1 MEVIAIVNR
10 KGGVGKTATAQA
22 LGAGL
27 IKKGCSVLYIDLDSQ
42 TNLTYGLGA
51 DAGGLSSMDVLAG
64 DATAQEA
71 IQHTQ
76 QGGVI
81 AGAEALAGA
90 DAAIDGTGK
99 EYRLKEALEGLQYDY
114 CIIDTPAALGTL
126 TVNALTAADSVIIPV
141 QAEVYSLQG
150 IGQLSKTIET
160 VKKYCNRNL
169 YIRGILITRYNGR
182 AIISRDMQS
191 NLEDAAAQLKTRLYS
206 TPIRE
211 CVSIK
216 EAQAS
221 QQDIYSYA
229 PRSNAAKDYADFLEE
244 FMKGG
249 EHGKKGLQENPA
261 DKFISGA
268 KNSRKPRTQAAGLLF
283 LKVISW

>member
-27 IKKGCSVLYIDLDSQ
+27 LRKGCSVLYIDLDSQ

-51 DAGGLSSMDVLAG
+51 DAAGLSSMDVLTG
-64 DATAQEA
+64 EATAQEA
-71 IQHTQ
+71 IQHTP
-76 QGGVI
+76 QGDVI

-99 EYRLKEALEGLQYDY
+99 EYRLKEALDGLQYDY
-114 CIIDTPAALGTL
+114 CIVDTPAQLGTL
-126 TVNALTAADSVIIPV
+126 TVNALTAADSVVIPV

-150 IGQLSKTIET
+150 IGQLSKAIEA
-160 VKKYCNRNL
+160 VKKYCNHDL

-191 NLEDAAAQLKTRLYS
+191 NLEKAAQQLKTRLYS

-216 EAQAS
+216 EAQAQ

-229 PRSNAAKDYADFLEE
+229 PRSNAAKDYAAFIEE
-244 FMKGG
+244 FT
-249 EHGKKGLQENPA
+249 ERKK
-261 DKFISGA
+261 
-268 KNSRKPRTQAAGLLF
+268 
-283 LKVISW
+283 

>member
-76 QGGVI
+76 QGDVI

-150 IGQLSKTIET
+150 IGQLSKTIEA

-182 AIISRDMQS
+182 AIISRDMQA
-191 NLEDAAAQLKTRLYS
+191 NLEDAAQQLKTRLYS

-216 EAQAS
+216 EAQAQ

-229 PRSNAAKDYADFLEE
+229 PRSNAAKDYAAFIEE
-244 FMKGG
+244 FT
-249 EHGKKGLQENPA
+249 ERE
-261 DKFISGA
+261 
-268 KNSRKPRTQAAGLLF
+268 
-283 LKVISW
+283 

>member
-27 IKKGCSVLYIDLDSQ
+27 IRKGCSVLYIDLDSQ

-51 DAGGLSSMDVLAG
+51 DPAGLNSMDVLTG
-64 DATAQEA
+64 EATAQEA

-76 QGGVI
+76 QGDAI
-81 AGAEALAGA
+81 AGSEALAGA
-90 DAAIDGTGK
+90 DAAIVGTGK

-150 IGQLSKTIET
+150 IGQLNKAIEA
-160 VKKYCNRNL
+160 VKKYCNNSLR
-169 YIRGILITRYNGR
+169 IRGILLTRYNGR
-182 AIISRDMQS
+182 AILSRDMQS
-191 NLEDAAAQLKTRLYS
+191 NLEAAAEKLSTRLYD

-216 EAQAS
+216 EAQAQ
-221 QQDIYSYA
+221 QQDIFSYA
-229 PRSNAAKDYADFLEE
+229 PRSNAAKDYAAFIAEFEE
-244 FMKGG
+244 R
-249 EHGKKGLQENPA
+249 N
-261 DKFISGA
+261 
-268 KNSRKPRTQAAGLLF
+268 
-283 LKVISW
+283 

>member
-27 IKKGCSVLYIDLDSQ
+27 IRKGCSVLYIDLDSQ

-51 DAGGLSSMDVLAG
+51 DAAGLSSMDVLTG
-64 DATAQEA
+64 EATAQEA
-71 IQHTQ
+71 IQHTP
-76 QGGVI
+76 QGDVI

-99 EYRLKEALEGLQYDY
+99 EYRLKEALDGLQYDY
-114 CIIDTPAALGTL
+114 CIVDTPAQLGTL
-126 TVNALTAADSVIIPV
+126 TVNALTAANSVVIPV

-150 IGQLSKTIET
+150 IGQLSKAIEA
-160 VKKYCNRNL
+160 VKKYCNHDL

-191 NLEDAAAQLKTRLYS
+191 NLEEAAQQLKTRLYS

-216 EAQAS
+216 EAQAQ

-229 PRSNAAKDYADFLEE
+229 PRSNAAKDYAAFIEE
-244 FMKGG
+244 FT
-249 EHGKKGLQENPA
+249 ERKK
-261 DKFISGA
+261 
-268 KNSRKPRTQAAGLLF
+268 
-283 LKVISW
+283 

>member
-1 MEVIAIVNR
+1 MEVVAIVNR

-27 IKKGCSVLYIDLDSQ
+27 ARKKKKVLYIDLDSQ
-42 TNLTYGLGA
+42 TNLSYGLGA
-51 DAGGLSSMDVLAG
+51 DPEGLSSMDVLTG
-64 DATAQEA
+64 EATAAEA
-71 IQHTQ
+71 IQHTP
-76 QGGVI
+76 QGDVI
-81 AGAEALAGA
+81 AGSEALAGA

-99 EYRLKEALEGLQYDY
+99 EYRLKEAIDGLQYDY
-114 CIIDTPAALGTL
+114 IIIDTPAQLGTL

-150 IGQLSKTIET
+150 IGQLSKTIEA
-160 VKKYCNRNL
+160 VKKYCNHDL

-191 NLEDAAAQLKTRLYS
+191 NLEEAAQQLKTRLYS

-216 EAQAS
+216 EAQAQ

-229 PRSNAAKDYADFLEE
+229 PRSNAAKDYAAFIEE
-244 FMKGG
+244 FT
-249 EHGKKGLQENPA
+249 E
-261 DKFISGA
+261 
-268 KNSRKPRTQAAGLLF
+268 RKE
-283 LKVISW
+283 